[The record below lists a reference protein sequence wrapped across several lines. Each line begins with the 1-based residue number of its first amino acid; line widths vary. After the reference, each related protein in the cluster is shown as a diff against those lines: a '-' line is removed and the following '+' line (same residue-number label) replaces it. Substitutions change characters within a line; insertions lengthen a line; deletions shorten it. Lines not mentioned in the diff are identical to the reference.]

1 MQKEKTPVI
10 NNEDELD
17 GRIIIKLENGKEVYG
32 EIMFEFEA
40 NGDEYVAY
48 MLEGDEQLY
57 VQKYDED
64 GNLTMPEE
72 DEWPEIER
80 IVEKFA
86 NGEDEEEDEE

>member
-1 MQKEKTPVI
+1 MQKEKTPVV

-17 GRIIIKLENGKEVYG
+17 GRIIIKLESGKEVYG

-72 DEWPEIER
+72 DE
-80 IVEKFA
+80 
-86 NGEDEEEDEE
+86 

>member
-1 MQKEKTPVI
+1 MQKIIKQENTGD
-10 NNEDELD
+10 EELD
-17 GRIIIKLENGKEVYG
+17 ARIAIKLENGKEVFG
-32 EIMFEFEA
+32 EIIFEFEA

-57 VQKYDED
+57 IQKYDED

-86 NGEDEEEDEE
+86 NGEDEEDEE

>member
-1 MQKEKTPVI
+1 MQKEKTPVV